1 MTPLATLGTPWL
13 NIAIFAIFV
22 VITLVI
28 VIRVSR
34 GGRKG
39 KDFYTG
45 GGSFSGRQNGI
56 AISGDYLSAASFLG
70 IAGAVAFYGYDG
82 LLYSI
87 GFLVAWLVALL
98 LVAEPLRNTGKYT
111 MADVL
116 SFRMQNKPVRL
127 AAAISTLAV
136 SFFYLLAQ
144 MAGAGTLV
152 ALLLGITADAA
163 QIAVIAVVGL
173 LMIAY
178 VLIGGMKGTTWVQ
191 MIKAVLLIIG
201 AGIMFFWVLGKFGF
215 NLSDLMGA
223 AQVKGNAD
231 TAGTAAAG
239 AGDKLLH
246 AMSKYG
252 TNKLGF
258 VSLSIALVL
267 GTAGLPHVLMRF
279 YTVPTAKEARRSVSW
294 AISLIGAFYL
304 FTLVLGFGAAALVGQ
319 KAINLLPGKSN
330 AAAPALAFYL
340 PGAGTAGTIFLAIIA
355 GVAFA
360 TILAVVAGLAITAS
374 ASFAHDIYNAVFKD
388 GKADPT
394 QEVKVARATVIVIG
408 LLAILGGIA
417 AKSMNIAFLVSL
429 AFAVAASA
437 NLPSILFSLYWKRF
451 NTRGS
456 VLSIYGG
463 LISALVLIIFSP
475 AVVAPIGSTAP
486 LAAAM
491 FPNLHWG
498 WFPLDNPAI
507 ISVPVGFL
515 LGVLGTLTS
524 KETNPEK
531 QAEMEVRSLTGAGAE
546 KATIH

>member
-1 MTPLATLGTPWL
+1 MTLLETLGTPWL
-13 NIAIFAIFV
+13 NIAIFAVFV
-22 VITLVI
+22 IVTLTI
-28 VIRVSR
+28 VIRVSS

-56 AISGDYLSAASFLG
+56 AIAGDYLSAASFLG

-116 SFRMQNKPVRL
+116 SFRMQNKPVRM
-127 AAAISTLAV
+127 AAAISTLTV

-152 ALLLGITADAA
+152 ALLLGITAEAA

-201 AGIMFFWVLGKFGF
+201 AGILFFWVLTKFGF

-223 AQVKGNAD
+223 AQAKGNSEV
-231 TAGTAAAG
+231 AGS
-239 AGDKLLH
+239 GDKLLH

-294 AISLIGAFYL
+294 AIALIGAFYL
-304 FTLVLGFGAAALVGQ
+304 FTLVLGFGAAAIVGQ
-319 KAINLLPGKSN
+319 KVINTLPGKSN
-330 AAAPALAFYL
+330 AAAPALAFFL
-340 PGAGTAGTIFLAIIA
+340 PGNGSASTGGTIFLAIIA

-374 ASFAHDIYNAVFKD
+374 ASFAHDIYNAVLKD
-388 GKADPT
+388 GKADPA

-456 VLSIYGG
+456 VWSIYGG
-463 LISALVLIIFSP
+463 LISAIVLIVFSP
-475 AVVAPIGSTAP
+475 AVVAPIGSDKP
-486 LAAAM
+486 LASAM

-546 KATIH
+546 KASIH

>member
-1 MTPLATLGTPWL
+1 
-13 NIAIFAIFV
+13 
-22 VITLVI
+22 
-28 VIRVSR
+28 
-34 GGRKG
+34 
-39 KDFYTG
+39 
-45 GGSFSGRQNGI
+45 
-56 AISGDYLSAASFLG
+56 
-70 IAGAVAFYGYDG
+70 
-82 LLYSI
+82 
-87 GFLVAWLVALL
+87 
-98 LVAEPLRNTGKYT
+98 

-116 SFRMQNKPVRL
+116 SFRMQNKPVRM

-152 ALLLGITADAA
+152 ALLLGISADFA
-163 QIAVIAVVGL
+163 QMGVIAIVGL

-201 AGIMFFWVLGKFGF
+201 AGILFFWVLGRFGF

-223 AQVKGNAD
+223 AATKGNGE
-231 TAGTAAAG
+231 TAG

-258 VSLSIALVL
+258 ISLSIALVL

-294 AISLIGAFYL
+294 AIALIGAFYL
-304 FTLVLGFGAAALVGQ
+304 FTLVLGFGAAAIVGQ
-319 KAINLLPGKSN
+319 KLINTLPGKSN

-374 ASFAHDIYNAVFKD
+374 ASFAHDIYNAVIKD

-394 QEVKVARATVIVIG
+394 SEVKVARATVVVIG
-408 LLAILGGIA
+408 VLAIFGGIA
-417 AKSMNIAFLVSL
+417 ARSLNIAFLVSL

-463 LISALVLIIFSP
+463 LISALVLIFFSP
-475 AVVAPIGSTAP
+475 AVMAPVGSTKP
-486 LAAAM
+486 LASAM
-491 FPNLHWG
+491 LPDLHWG

-515 LGVLGTLTS
+515 LGVIGTLTS
-524 KETNPEK
+524 KESNPEK
-531 QAEMEVRSLTGAGAE
+531 QAEREVRSLTGAGAE
-546 KATIH
+546 KASIH

>member
-1 MTPLATLGTPWL
+1 MTLLETLGTPWL
-13 NIAIFAIFV
+13 NIAIFAVFV
-22 VITLVI
+22 IVTLTI
-28 VIRVSR
+28 VIRVSS

-56 AISGDYLSAASFLG
+56 AIAGDYLSAASFLG

-116 SFRMQNKPVRL
+116 SFRMQNKPVRM
-127 AAAISTLAV
+127 AAAISTLTV

-152 ALLLGITADAA
+152 ALLLGITAEAA

-201 AGIMFFWVLGKFGF
+201 AGVLFFWVLTKFGF

-223 AQVKGNAD
+223 AQAKGNSEV
-231 TAGTAAAG
+231 AGS
-239 AGDKLLH
+239 GDKLLH

-294 AISLIGAFYL
+294 AIALIGAFYL
-304 FTLVLGFGAAALVGQ
+304 FTLVLGFGAAAIVGQ
-319 KAINLLPGKSN
+319 KVINTLPGKSN
-330 AAAPALAFYL
+330 AAAPALAFFL
-340 PGAGTAGTIFLAIIA
+340 PGNGSASTGGTIFLAIIA

-374 ASFAHDIYNAVFKD
+374 ASFAHDIYTAVLKD
-388 GKADPT
+388 GKADPA

-456 VLSIYGG
+456 VWSIYGG
-463 LISALVLIIFSP
+463 LISAIVLIVFSP
-475 AVVAPIGSTAP
+475 AVVAPIGSDKP
-486 LAAAM
+486 LASAM

-546 KATIH
+546 KASIH